1 MEGFKK
7 LKGQLILE
15 KAPDYPGE
23 VLWATVYNM
32 ARDIFGNDA
41 AQEYLGTPGGEG
53 ASGIKIVFGGESWHR
68 EDDFGFFMR
77 KLAEEDYL
85 PGMITAN
92 GYVSF
97 SDTYGR
103 PGAYEVRDG
112 VMTALS
118 GEEAVLRGA
127 GTDGLVRELSRRWE
141 ETLPPAEKQR
151 VVEQMAALFGSRE
164 NGGAKKAFVTIRVDG
179 RYVTEVDMG
188 KTVDETIARAESKFM
203 HVDLGGLDVVESEAV
218 MIEDADGNYIWEK

>member
-1 MEGFKK
+1 MT
-7 LKGQLILE
+7 LE

-32 ARDIFGNDA
+32 ARGIFGNDTV
-41 AQEYLGTPGGEG
+41 QEYLGTPGGGG

-103 PGAYEVRDG
+103 PGAYEVRNG
-112 VMTALS
+112 VMTELS
-118 GEEAVLRGA
+118 GEEAVLREA
-127 GTDGLVRELSRRWE
+127 GTDELVREIFRRWE
-141 ETLPPAEKQR
+141 EGIPLPEKQR
-151 VVEQMAALFGSRE
+151 VLEQMTALFGSRE
-164 NGGAKKAFVTIRVDG
+164 KDGAKKAFVTLRVDG
-179 RYVTEVDMG
+179 RYVVEVDMEE
-188 KTVDETIARAESKFM
+188 TVDETIARAGSEFM
-203 HVDLGGLDVVESEAV
+203 HVDLGGLDVVEIDAV
-218 MIEDADGNYIWEK
+218 MIEDADGNCIWEK